1 MNHCSLHLRSHVHH
15 SVAHVSAPHV
25 GGETAEPSQQ
35 AAGKASLK
43 PARSPLGVR
52 IKGTLRDIETLSI
65 RSLFKRTRN
74 RVKGPLVFLILTTQ
88 DPVRSFRAL
97 RGRSDKPSKPWIA
110 QPWIPPKTPTT

>member
-1 MNHCSLHLRSHVHH
+1 M
-15 SVAHVSAPHV
+15 

-74 RVKGPLVFLILTTQ
+74 RVKGPLVFLILTTPPNPDHLTYAVASTTLNQ
-88 DPVRSFRAL
+88 AL
-97 RGRSDKPSKPWIA
+97 NHEP
-110 QPWIPPKTPTT
+110 